1 MRLLL
6 FHNRSAGSG
15 DVAAGDLLRAA
26 KTYGFEP
33 TYLEKQ
39 QGLPPPETFDHD
51 RVVVVAGGDGT
62 VAKAF
67 RTFAGT
73 GIRCTILPLG
83 GANNVAK
90 ALGFPAS
97 AHKVLQG
104 LRSGRVH
111 RFRLGE
117 ATVGPETRRFVEAV
131 GCGTIAAGLSGSSGA
146 GPGATG
152 AEKIRA
158 GREGLSD
165 RLGSAEPIRSRI
177 RIDGKD
183 LPSDL
188 LFAEVLNVSPTG
200 PGLNLSAGMIP
211 GGGDLHLAFLRAAG
225 RDAFR
230 AALESDEALPVE
242 VVRGRVIE
250 MDRQDDPL
258 RVDDELWPAEE
269 AGTHVR
275 VTRSNL
281 LVEVIVPAMAAG
293 GEET

>member
-1 MRLLL
+1 MT
-6 FHNRSAGSG
+6 AK
-15 DVAAGDLLRAA
+15 DLVRAA
-26 KTYGFEP
+26 EACGFVAV
-33 TYLEKQ
+33 YLEKE

-51 RVVVVAGGDGT
+51 DVVVVAGGDGT

-67 RTFAGT
+67 KTFAGT
-73 GIRCTILPLG
+73 GIGCTILPLG

-97 AHKVLQG
+97 THEVLRG
-104 LRSGRVH
+104 LRRGPVH

-117 ATVGPETRRFVEAV
+117 ATAGLERRSFVEAV
-131 GCGTIAAGLSGSSGA
+131 GCGAIAAGLSAQSGA

-158 GREGLSD
+158 GREALRE
-165 RLGSAEPIRSRI
+165 RLADAGPIRSRI
-177 RIDGKD
+177 RIDGVD

-188 LFAEVLNVSPTG
+188 LFAEVMNVSPTG
-200 PGLNLSAGMIP
+200 PVLNLSAGMTP
-211 GGGDLHLAFLRAAG
+211 GGDHLHLAFLRAGG

-230 AALESDEALPVE
+230 AALDLDEVLPVE
-242 VVRGRVIE
+242 VVRGRVVE

-275 VTRSNL
+275 VTRSDL
-281 LVEVIVPAMAAG
+281 AVEVIVPAMAAE